1 MAGTLSVVL
10 KGEQRGGQ
18 EVYTVN
24 IDRGTPR
31 VLEYTPSE
39 IHAVIQREYL
49 RERRLELQRQEAV
62 VDAVDPSTIVTDIA
76 NTQAILK
83 DARAIEDFMT

>member
-31 VLEYTPSE
+31 VLEYTPKE
-39 IHAVIQREYL
+39 IHDVIQREYL

-62 VDAVDPSTIVTDIA
+62 ADAVDPSAIA
-76 NTQAILK
+76 AEIQTTQDILK